1 MDYVMSTPESDQ
13 IVLYGTTWCADCKR
27 AKQFFGE
34 HRIPFENIDIAQDAA
49 AMELVEKLN
58 GGLRS
63 VPTILFPDGSVMV
76 EPSTA
81 ELAQKLGL
89 QT

>member
-1 MDYVMSTPESDQ
+1 MGTPEGDQ
-13 IVLYGTTWCADCKR
+13 IILYGTTWCADCKR

-76 EPSTA
+76 EPSNT

>member
-1 MDYVMSTPESDQ
+1 MSTSESNQ
-13 IVLYGTTWCADCKR
+13 IILYGTTWCGDCKR

-76 EPSTA
+76 EPSNA
-81 ELAQKLGL
+81 DLAHKLGL

>member
-1 MDYVMSTPESDQ
+1 MSTPEIDQ

-49 AMELVEKLN
+49 AMALVEKLN

-76 EPSTA
+76 EPSNT

>member
-49 AMELVEKLN
+49 AMALVEQLN
-58 GGLRS
+58 GGMRS

-76 EPSTA
+76 EPSNA
-81 ELAQKLGL
+81 DLAHKLGL

>member
-1 MDYVMSTPESDQ
+1 MSTSESNQ
-13 IVLYGTTWCADCKR
+13 IILYGTTWCADCKR

-49 AMELVEKLN
+49 AMALVEKLN

-76 EPSTA
+76 EPSNT

>member
-1 MDYVMSTPESDQ
+1 MGTPEGDQ
-13 IVLYGTTWCADCKR
+13 IILYGTTWCADCKR

-49 AMELVEKLN
+49 AMALVEKLN

-76 EPSTA
+76 EPSNT

>member
-1 MDYVMSTPESDQ
+1 VSTSESNQ
-13 IVLYGTTWCADCKR
+13 IILYGTTWCGDCKR

-76 EPSTA
+76 EPSNA

>member
-49 AMELVEKLN
+49 AMALVEQLN
-58 GGLRS
+58 GGMRS

-76 EPSTA
+76 EPSNA